1 MFEIVK
7 KTMLTDSVIEYVL
20 NAPKVAAKALPGQFI
35 LLRIDAEGERV
46 PFTISDYDRE
56 KGTITL
62 LIQSVGATTM
72 RLAKMNEGDCLH
84 DIVGPLGVATDLS
97 ESNKILLVAGG
108 IGVAVLYP
116 QAKYLKSIGKKVVCV
131 MGARNVSLL
140 AYLEEM
146 KQVCYELYV
155 TTDDG
160 TYGEKGFV
168 TNVVQRIFEQDKN
181 AYDLVFAVGP
191 LPMMRAVCNVTKTF
205 GIHTVVSMNPIMIDG
220 TGMCGCCRLTVG
232 GVVKYACVD
241 GPEFDGHQVDFDE
254 VINRNRYFSEIEKQ
268 HVCNLTGEVR

>member
-1 MFEIVK
+1 
-7 KTMLTDSVIEYVL
+7 MLTDSVIEYVL

-146 KQVCYELYV
+146 KQVCDELYV

>member
-1 MFEIVK
+1 MFEILK
-7 KTMLTDSVIEYVL
+7 KTVVTDNVIEYVFA
-20 NAPKVAAKALPGQFI
+20 APKIAAKALPGQFV
-35 LLRIDAEGERV
+35 LLRIDGEGERV
-46 PFTISDYDRE
+46 PFTISDYDRV
-56 KGTITL
+56 KGTVTL

-72 RLAKMNEGDCLH
+72 RLAKMNVGDCLH
-84 DIVGPLGVATDLS
+84 DIVGPLGKATHLDAD
-97 ESNKILLVAGG
+97 KILLVAGG

-140 AYLEEM
+140 AYREEM
-146 KQVCYELYV
+146 EKVCDKLYV

-160 TYGEKGFV
+160 TFGEKGFV
-168 TNVVQRIFEQDKN
+168 TTVVQRIFEEDKN

-191 LPMMRAVCNVTKTF
+191 LPMMRAVCNVTKSL
-205 GIHTVVSMNPIMIDG
+205 GVKTVVSMNPIMIDG
-220 TGMCGCCRLTVG
+220 TGMCGCCRLTVN
-232 GVVKYACVD
+232 GVTKYACVD
-241 GPEFDGHQVDFDE
+241 GPEFDGHEVDFDE

>member
-146 KQVCYELYV
+146 KQVCDELYV

-268 HVCNLTGEVR
+268 HVSNLTGEVR

>member
-146 KQVCYELYV
+146 KQVCDELYV

-254 VINRNRYFSEIEKQ
+254 VINRNIYFSEIEKQ

>member
-97 ESNKILLVAGG
+97 ESDKILLVAGG

-146 KQVCYELYV
+146 KQVCDELYV

>member
-116 QAKYLKSIGKKVVCV
+116 QAKYLKSIGKK
-131 MGARNVSLL
+131 
-140 AYLEEM
+140 
-146 KQVCYELYV
+146 
-155 TTDDG
+155 
-160 TYGEKGFV
+160 
-168 TNVVQRIFEQDKN
+168 DKRTHIS
-181 AYDLVFAVGP
+181 P
-191 LPMMRAVCNVTKTF
+191 T
-205 GIHTVVSMNPIMIDG
+205 I
-220 TGMCGCCRLTVG
+220 
-232 GVVKYACVD
+232 
-241 GPEFDGHQVDFDE
+241 
-254 VINRNRYFSEIEKQ
+254 
-268 HVCNLTGEVR
+268 